1 MTTAEDEH
9 RPTVLVADDEPDL
22 LSLVEYAL
30 KDAGYDVLTA
40 RDGEE
45 ALQLALDH
53 TPDVAVLDVR
63 MPKLTGLDVTTRLRH
78 LGDVGRTRVL
88 LLTAATEKEDVAR
101 GFQAGA
107 HGYLEKPFSPWELV
121 QRVEALI
128 DG

>member
-22 LSLVEYAL
+22 LALVEYAL